1 VSALNNNTSGY
12 RNTASGYLA
21 LASNTTGNGNTGI
34 GNSALFNN
42 AVGAGNIAVGE
53 NAGLNSTGNY
63 NIDIGNAG
71 VAAEATTI
79 RIGTEGVQT
88 RAFMAGIR
96 GVAPAVNDAVGVVI
110 DSNGQLGAPLLVSSR
125 RYKFDIDSMAGAT
138 DGLMR
143 LRPVTFRYLA
153 QGENG
158 PLQYGLIAE
167 EVAEVYPEMVVRN
180 KDGEVE
186 TVKYQFLAPM
196 LLNEVQKQRKTIDTL
211 QEEHQRIDEQQKTI
225 DRLERRLRALEA
237 ELAQSRQ

>member
-1 VSALNNNTSGY
+1 MSA
-12 RNTASGYLA
+12 
-21 LASNTTGNGNTGI
+21 
-34 GNSALFNN
+34 
-42 AVGAGNIAVGE
+42 
-53 NAGLNSTGNY
+53 
-63 NIDIGNAG
+63 
-71 VAAEATTI
+71 
-79 RIGTEGVQT
+79 
-88 RAFMAGIR
+88 
-96 GVAPAVNDAVGVVI
+96 
-110 DSNGQLGAPLLVSSR
+110 
-125 RYKFDIDSMAGAT
+125 AT

-196 LLNEVQKQRKTIDTL
+196 LLNEVQKQRRTIDAL